1 MARWDGFGEYIV
13 HCESLLDNVDQSIR
27 GNASLSKGDLLI
39 RLFTRQLQGRSCQDG
54 GRELSEEASK
64 IRFPNAVE

>member
-1 MARWDGFGEYIV
+1 MAWWDGYGEYVV
-13 HCESLLDNVDQSIR
+13 HCESLLDNMDESIG

-39 RLFTRQLQGRSCQDG
+39 RLFTRQLQRRSCEDG